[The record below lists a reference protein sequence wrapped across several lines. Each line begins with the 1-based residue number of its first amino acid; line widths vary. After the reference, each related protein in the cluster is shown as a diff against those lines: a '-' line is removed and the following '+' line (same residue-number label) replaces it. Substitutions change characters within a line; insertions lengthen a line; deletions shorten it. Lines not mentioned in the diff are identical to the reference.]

1 VGSKN
6 PRQPF
11 DQPRL
16 PRPSPPE
23 FDQLPTP
30 SVRPATADK
39 PVINH
44 PIANQRG
51 DGSRIKK

>member
-1 VGSKN
+1 MGSKN